1 MAETFDSI
9 TWREGRELSSGI
21 EGRVAL
27 VTGAGRG
34 FGRAISVLLAQRG
47 ADVACCDILPDVE
60 ETAAAVRAVRAGAL
74 GAPGTPG
81 APGARGALGA
91 LGAPGR
97 RAVAARVDVMDE
109 RAVGEFVAA
118 VEQDL
123 GPVDILVNNAGGTL
137 GIKRQPIELVSTEDW
152 RRIVEVNLFGAFY
165 FVRAVAGGMKERRS
179 GSIVNISSGAGRSHS
194 RTGVQAYATAKAAV
208 IGFTRQLAVEMG
220 PYGVTV
226 NSVAPGLVLS
236 TKEYQGHWR
245 NRTEEQRRTTVE
257 SIALR
262 RLGTVE
268 DIAEAVAYL
277 VSERGRYISGQ
288 TIGVDGGHWMF

>member
-9 TWREGRELSSGI
+9 TWREGRELSPELS
-21 EGRVAL
+21 GRVAL

-47 ADVACCDILPDVE
+47 ADVACCDVLADVD
-60 ETAAAVRAVRAGAL
+60 ETAEAVRA
-74 GAPGTPG
+74 
-81 APGARGALGA
+81 
-91 LGAPGR
+91 GAPGR
-97 RAVAARVDVMDE
+97 RAIAARVDVMDE
-109 RAVGEFVAA
+109 DAVKEFVAR
-118 VEQDL
+118 VESEL

-137 GIKRQPIELVSTEDW
+137 GIRRQPIELVSTDDW

-236 TKEYQGHWR
+236 TKEYQGNWR
-245 NRTEEQRRTTVE
+245 DRTEEQRRTTVE

-268 DIAEAVAYL
+268 DIAEAVAFL